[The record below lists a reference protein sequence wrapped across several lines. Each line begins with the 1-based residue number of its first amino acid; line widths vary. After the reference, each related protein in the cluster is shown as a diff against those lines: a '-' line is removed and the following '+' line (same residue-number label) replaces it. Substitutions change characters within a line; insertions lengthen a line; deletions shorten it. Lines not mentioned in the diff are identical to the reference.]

1 MIPMNKWNVYIVAMI
16 GNESFDCMRCSPK
29 IQNTGKCWMRHR
41 QNGIDVLDTL
51 TDWAEKVDS

>member
-29 IQNTGKCWMRHR
+29 IQNTGKCWMTCIVRM
-41 QNGIDVLDTL
+41 
-51 TDWAEKVDS
+51 ASMF